1 MKHYSSTQIKL
12 TFAEPKYSVIG
23 KNTVKCELEYYIN
36 VPWLN
41 MSKNGFNLDVFIEA
55 NKLTSVGLAKL
66 SPGDEFDYKVGC
78 HISSARAE
86 EAAYRRAYREL
97 NHIKDIITDYFKFC
111 DNFEKK
117 ASSVI
122 DHNIEFAANAEH
134 LSEFRK
140 YKNECAHRNKECIKK
155 KENPVQLELFDE
167 DTSFVGAN
175 GKVYR
180 GGRSC
185 PRRNLG
191 KDHTPVVYLQ
201 KEGDRFKV
209 KSIALNRVEMEKIT
223 GIDARLVSRSSKY
236 HVPVGKRNNSDKLFY
251 RLADLITLFDK
262 GSAMNTVFN
271 SLNTLRR
278 LNKENKKVKSYV
290 FKKDL
295 YLTRPSYF

>member
-23 KNTVKCELEYYIN
+23 KNTVKCELDYYIN

-134 LSEFRK
+134 LAEFRK
-140 YKNECAHRNKECIKK
+140 YKNECTHRNKDCDKK
-155 KENPVQLELFDE
+155 KEDPVQLELFDE
-167 DTSFVGAN
+167 DVPFIGAN
-175 GKVYR
+175 GKVYK
-180 GGRSC
+180 GGKSC
-185 PRRNLG
+185 PHRNLG
-191 KDHTPVVYLQ
+191 NDRNPVVYMQ
-201 KEGDRFKV
+201 KEGDKFKV
-209 KSIALNRVEMEKIT
+209 RCIALTRAEMEKIT
-223 GIDARLVSRSSKY
+223 GIDIRYISRSSKY
-236 HVPVGKRNNSDKLFY
+236 QVPVGTRKNADKIFY
-251 RLADLITLFDK
+251 RLADLITLFNK
-262 GSAMNTVFN
+262 GAAMNTLFN
-271 SLNTLRR
+271 CVNTLRR
-278 LNKENKKVKSYV
+278 QNKQNKKLKSYV